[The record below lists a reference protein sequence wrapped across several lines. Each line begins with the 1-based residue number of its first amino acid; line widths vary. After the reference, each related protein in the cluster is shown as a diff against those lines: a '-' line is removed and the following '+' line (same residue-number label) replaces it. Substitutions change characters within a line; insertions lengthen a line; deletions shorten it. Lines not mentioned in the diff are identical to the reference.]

1 MKITILCLILCLSL
15 SLFNLSCNQPNS
27 QLRAL
32 QNQIDSLK
40 LKTNDT
46 YKSGLGE
53 FMNGIQLHHGKLWF
67 AGINDN
73 WKLAKFEVQEIHEA
87 LDDVKK
93 YITDRPET
101 KLIKMIYPPLDSV
114 TAAIQL
120 QNRVLFKSSF
130 ISLTETCNSCHRV
143 TQHEFNVITIPTSPP
158 VTNQEFKP
166 VLQ

>member
-1 MKITILCLILCLSL
+1 MLVLAACQQS
-15 SLFNLSCNQPNS
+15 SNQ
-27 QLRAL
+27 L
-32 QNQIDSLK
+32 QSMQMQIDSLK

-67 AGINDN
+67 AGVNDN
-73 WKLAKFEVQEIHEA
+73 WKLAEFEVQEIHEA

-101 KLIKMIYPPLDSV
+101 KLIEMIYPPLDSV
-114 TAAIQL
+114 TAAIQVR
-120 QNRVLFKSSF
+120 NRELFKSSF
-130 ISLTETCNSCHRV
+130 KSLTETCNNCHRA
-143 TQHEFNVITIPTSPP
+143 TDHEFNVITIPTSPP